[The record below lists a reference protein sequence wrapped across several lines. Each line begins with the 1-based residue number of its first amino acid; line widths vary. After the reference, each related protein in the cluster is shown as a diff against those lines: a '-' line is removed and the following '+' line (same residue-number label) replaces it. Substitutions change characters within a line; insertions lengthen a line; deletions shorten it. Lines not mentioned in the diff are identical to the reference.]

1 MGELKQG
8 SDPHIGAIV
17 WTEEKYLRQTLRQLI
32 CDNLNGM
39 RITQTILAAAI
50 HTSDRDGGPQEGTAT
65 GSRSV
70 VIMEQSQG
78 EVCC

>member
-50 HTSDRDGGPQEGTAT
+50 HTPDRDASPLEDTEARNWSAGIKE
-65 GSRSV
+65 
-70 VIMEQSQG
+70 
-78 EVCC
+78 